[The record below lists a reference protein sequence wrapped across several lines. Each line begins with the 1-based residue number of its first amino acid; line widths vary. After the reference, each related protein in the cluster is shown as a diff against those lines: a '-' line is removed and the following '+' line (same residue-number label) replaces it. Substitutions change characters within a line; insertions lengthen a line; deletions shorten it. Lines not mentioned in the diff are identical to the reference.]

1 MLMSALRAARHIQV
15 IDMASMLRPP
25 LSTVRSSTGKVSEET
40 ESEQSREGQ
49 DDRVIVFSAAIEGAG
64 LVTVERPVT
73 SGDERE
79 AWVAPPLVRRMFAA
93 LSSIVRLVHRRGHDS
108 PSRRQER
115 P

>member
-1 MLMSALRAARHIQV
+1 MLVSTLRAAREIQV

-25 LSTVRSSTGKVSEET
+25 LSTVCADTGKVSEET
-40 ESEQSREGQ
+40 ESEQSREGEE
-49 DDRVIVFSAAIEGAG
+49 DRVIVFSAAIEGAG

-79 AWVAPPLVRRMFAA
+79 GWVAPPLVRRMFAA
-93 LSSIVRLVHRRGHDS
+93 LTSIVRLVHRRDPDS
-108 PSRRQER
+108 ASRHRKR

>member
-1 MLMSALRAARHIQV
+1 MN
-15 IDMASMLRPP
+15 DMASMLQPP
-25 LSTVRSSTGKVSEET
+25 LSAVCSDAGKMPKET
-40 ESEQSREGQ
+40 DSEQSREGQ

-64 LVTVERPVT
+64 LVTIERAVT